1 MWTQRL
7 KKVDMLSFKKK
18 YVANNS
24 DTFTKMVQL
33 KSELKY
39 EEKWKKLNF
48 PNCVISI
55 CYVTFVENSSC
66 STALSV
72 LQESWLVKSELILNV
87 TGFNF

>member
-1 MWTQRL
+1 
-7 KKVDMLSFKKK
+7 
-18 YVANNS
+18 
-24 DTFTKMVQL
+24 MVQL

-39 EEKWKKLNF
+39 EEKWKNLKI
-48 PNCVISI
+48 PNCVVSI

-66 STALSV
+66 STAISV